1 MALASCGVRTNQQGM
16 ELAPHG
22 TGLFPIACYHEDLTR
37 ESVPWHWHFDLEA
50 GVILEGTAL
59 VAAGTERITVAAGEG
74 FFINSGVL
82 HGLWSHGTAPCLLH
96 SAVFHPRLV
105 GGSTDSIF
113 WQNYIQPLIEDETR
127 QCLLF
132 DGSAPWHREMCSA
145 IETAWRSCAEEP
157 PGYDLQ
163 VRDALSRAA
172 FLLSC
177 NRSAAAKPPAEKAL
191 RDESR
196 VKQMLQ
202 FIQTHYADELSAAAI
217 AGSALISES
226 ECLRCF
232 HSTIGTSPIQYLR
245 EFRVQKAAELLA
257 GTRLSTAEVGARCG
271 FSDASYFT
279 KTFRLLRGCTPS
291 EYRRTREA
299 EAGRAL

>member
-1 MALASCGVRTNQQGM
+1 MVLAPCGVRTNQQGM
-16 ELAPHG
+16 ELVQHG
-22 TGLFPIACYHEDLTR
+22 TGLFPIACYCEDLAR
-37 ESVPWHWHFDLEA
+37 EPVPWHWHFNLEV
-50 GVILEGTAL
+50 GVILEGAAV
-59 VAAGTERITVAAGEG
+59 VAAGTERLTAEAGEG

-82 HGLWSHGTAPCLLH
+82 HGLWSLDGAPCLLH

-113 WQNYIQPLIEDETR
+113 WQNYIQPLIEDGAR

-132 DGSAPWHREMCSA
+132 DGSAPWHREMRSA
-145 IETAWRSCAEEP
+145 IETAWRSCAEEA

-163 VRDALSRAA
+163 VRDALSQAA
-172 FLLSC
+172 FLLSR
-177 NRSAAAKPPAEKAL
+177 NRSDAPRPPTEKAL
-191 RDESR
+191 RDEAR

-202 FIQTHYADELSAAAI
+202 FIQAHYADELSAAAI
-217 AGSALISES
+217 AASALISES

-232 HSTIGTSPIQYLR
+232 HSTIGTSPVQYLR
-245 EFRVQKAAELLA
+245 EFRIQKAAELLA
-257 GTRLSTAEVGARCG
+257 GSQLSSAEVGARCG

-291 EYRRTREA
+291 EYRRTRKTE
-299 EAGRAL
+299 GGCAL